1 MPREAKK
8 ILLML
13 AVALLTIAVIVVLLV
28 QLNHFGNVEKEHEI
42 YVGVTYCG
50 NSVEGGKQMID
61 RVKGYT
67 NLFVLQSGD
76 LQRDLG
82 RVNELGDYAVA
93 SGMYFLPY
101 FGTYI
106 KQTFSTWLETAKEKW
121 GDNLLGIYYGD
132 EPAGKMLDD
141 NVNFGTTNAGDIVSK
156 TRYGDIVVQ
165 KPDNTVIHYEI
176 GGNIHVY
183 QPENISAGSSAVYIT
198 FFPNGT
204 VTTDNQNQYSSS
216 SLTYQTLMAAR
227 PFKDI
232 NEAAE
237 KFLDRD
243 RENIEY
249 LHNSTEVFTSDYVLP
264 WFDYSAGYDVVLTQ
278 IGWNLTFSQQIAI
291 ARGAANLQHKDWGI
305 VITWKYDTAPY
316 LDNGPEIFSQMKSA
330 YECGAKYILLFNYY
344 DNTAFPYGTMRNE
357 HFQALESF
365 WNDVVQN
372 PSVKQGSIAA
382 DSLLVLP
389 KNYGWGMRWENDR
402 IWGIFNAN
410 ETTQKLWN
418 LKQSALIDNDLKI
431 DIVYENSDFPYTTR
445 YPDIY
450 QLDEQ

>member
-1 MPREAKK
+1 MLREAKK
-8 ILLML
+8 TLLVL
-13 AVALLTIAVIVVLLV
+13 AVTILTTAVTVVLLV
-28 QLNHFGNVEKEHEI
+28 QISPSVNSKKEREI

-50 NSVEGGKQMID
+50 NSVEEGKQLID

-82 RVNELGDYAVA
+82 SINELGDYAVA

-106 KQTFSTWLETAKEKW
+106 RQTFSTWLETAKEKW
-121 GDNLLGIYYGD
+121 GDHLLGIYYSD

-141 NVNFGTTNAGDIVSK
+141 NVNFGRTNAGDIISK

-165 KPDNTVIHYEI
+165 KPDNTVVHYEI

-183 QPENISAGSSAVYIT
+183 QPENISAGRSAIYLT

-204 VTTDNQNQYSSS
+204 ITTDNQNQYSVS
-216 SLTYQTLMAAR
+216 SLTYQSLIAVR

-249 LHNSTEVFTSDYVLP
+249 LHNSTKVFTSDYVLP
-264 WFDYSAGYDVVLTQ
+264 WFDYSAGYDVVLAQ

-291 ARGAANLQHKDWGI
+291 VRGAANLQRKDWGI

-316 LDNGPEIFSQMKSA
+316 LDNGTEIFSQMKSA
-330 YECGAKYILLFNYY
+330 YECGAKCIILFNYY
-344 DNTAFPYGTMRNE
+344 DGTAFAHDTMRNE
-357 HFQALESF
+357 HFQALASF
-365 WNDVVQN
+365 WRDVVDN
-372 PSVKQGSIAA
+372 SSVAQGSIKA
-382 DSLLVLP
+382 DSVLVLP
-389 KNYGWGMRWENDR
+389 RNYGWGMRWENDR

-410 ETTQKLWN
+410 ETTQRLWS
-418 LKQSALIDNDLKI
+418 LKQSVLVDNDLKI
-431 DIVYENSDFPYTTR
+431 DIVYENSDFSYTTK
-445 YPDIY
+445 YQDVY
-450 QLDEQ
+450 QLG